1 MSSPDQ
7 TPLAERLR
15 ARIRREGAISFR
27 DWMAAALYDEREG
40 YYRRAGRTRWGRNEG
55 GDYRTSPERSPLF
68 AATFARHFAALHH
81 ELGAPPRWA
90 ILEAGAGAGDFAR
103 VALETLERDHP
114 RVFNAT
120 HYYVVETSDDA
131 RLRARDNLKA
141 FANRVEFYEDDWQG
155 DRGGLSFPVGVIF
168 SNELLDAF
176 PVHRVRMR
184 DGRLRELCVA
194 VDASGNFCW
203 SEQDPTTPR
212 LAEHFARLGVALA
225 EGHVAEVN
233 LAAGEWIEHA
243 ASVLRRGYV
252 VTVDYGA
259 EAAELYQS
267 TPRREGTLR
276 GFRAHEFVADVLAAP
291 GEHDLTTT
299 INWTQVR
306 QAGEA
311 AGLETLSLERQDEFL
326 LRAGALDELERLTSR
341 LEGEAERMRLRLGAR
356 EMILPGGMSGSFQV
370 LVQKKREVGD

>member
-1 MSSPDQ
+1 MSPPDQ

-27 DWMAAALYDEREG
+27 DWMTAALYDERDG
-40 YYRRAGRTRWGRNEG
+40 YYRRPDRARWGRG

-68 AATFARHFAALHH
+68 AATFARRFAALHH
-81 ELGAPPRWA
+81 ELGAPREWA

-114 RVFNAT
+114 RVFRAT
-120 HYYVVETSDDA
+120 RYYVDETSDDA
-131 RLRARDNLKA
+131 RLRARENLAA
-141 FANRVEFYEDDWQG
+141 FAGRVEFCEDGW
-155 DRGGLSFPVGVIF
+155 RGVPFAAGVIF

-176 PVHRVRMR
+176 PVHRVLMR
-184 DGRLRELCVA
+184 NGRLRELCVG
-194 VDASGNFCW
+194 VDATGGFCW

-212 LAEHFARLGVALA
+212 LAEHFARLGVAPA

-233 LAAGEWIEHA
+233 PAAGEWIGRA
-243 ASVLRRGYV
+243 AAALRRGYV

-267 TPRREGTLR
+267 SERRDGTLR
-276 GFRAHEFVADVLAAP
+276 GFRAHEFIADVLARP

-299 INWTQVR
+299 INWTQIR
-306 QAGEA
+306 QAGAA
-311 AGLETLSLERQDEFL
+311 AGLETISLERQDEFL
-326 LRAGALDELERLTSR
+326 LRAGALDELESLTSR
-341 LEGEAERMRLRLGAR
+341 LSGEAERLRLRLGAR
-356 EMILPGGMSGSFQV
+356 EMILPGGLGGSFQV
-370 LVQKKREVGD
+370 LVQRKREV